1 MILRENQTV
10 PGVGH
15 IAVDGSA
22 DTSRSQPLRKAALRV
37 MAAAADADAVHV
49 SRIDPNGDAGDDGLG
64 PACPEALR
72 RVAALMRMCVVAH
85 NDVSA
90 ALETLVA
97 KNPPRLAGL
106 LDEMHVLRG
115 AAHRAEL
122 KKMGIG
128 AAAGNLYNSVR
139 AAAAAASS
147 KQKKKKKD
155 FFFLN
160 FFFFFFL
167 CR

>member
-10 PGVGH
+10 PGVGP

-22 DTSRSQPLRKAALRV
+22 DSSRSRPLTKPALRV
-37 MAAAADADAVHV
+37 MAAAVDENAVHV

-64 PACPEALR
+64 PACAEALR

-90 ALETLVA
+90 ALEALVA
-97 KNPPRLAGL
+97 KNPPGLAEL
-106 LDEMHVLRG
+106 LDEMHILRG

-139 AAAAAASS
+139 AAGAAAATAS
-147 KQKKKKKD
+147 KKKKKKKKI
-155 FFFLN
+155 FF
-160 FFFFFFL
+160 
-167 CR
+167 